1 MVRGATACESTK
13 PGEPAGR
20 GGVRCYGGPRHDR
33 RLFALLSCVFAAF
46 ALAACGE
53 EDNASKSVD
62 ELLKAT
68 FAGDKSVKSGKLNT
82 QLDANVQGV
91 QGLSGPVRLR
101 LNGPFA
107 AGGDGEMPQFDFTL
121 GLTAGGQSFT
131 AGGVSTG
138 DKGYIKFQGKTYA
151 VSDELFKRFKDGYL
165 KAAQDSKKDKGATPS
180 LGALGVNPRAWLRDA
195 QKAGEENVGGTE
207 TIHITAKIDVPR
219 MLDDVNRLL
228 ARASKAAG
236 GQGQQQV
243 PSRLTAE
250 QRKQI
255 EDAVQSAEV
264 DIYTGKDDALL
275 RKLDVRVR
283 LKKSGAVDGGNLRF
297 ALQFDELNENA
308 EDHPAQGRE
317 AVGGAARRPRRRG
330 AAGPGRLGLRR
341 LGLGSGQP
349 TTPAPSGGGGATD
362 EYTKCLQEAGED
374 IQKLQQCA
382 ELLNSGG

>member
-1 MVRGATACESTK
+1 MT
-13 PGEPAGR
+13 
-20 GGVRCYGGPRHDR
+20 R

-46 ALAACGE
+46 VFAACGE

-62 ELLKAT
+62 ELLKET
-68 FAGDKSVKSGKLNT
+68 FAGDKSVKSGKLNA

-91 QGLSGPVRLR
+91 EGLSGPVRLR

-107 AGGDGEMPQFDFTL
+107 SGGDGQMPQFDFTL

-138 DKGYIKFQGKTYA
+138 DKGYLRFQGKTYA

-165 KAAQDSKKDKGATPS
+165 KASKESKKDKSSTPS

-195 QKAGEENVGGTE
+195 QKAGEEDVGGTE
-207 TIHITAKIDVPR
+207 TIHITANIDVPR

-228 ARASKAAG
+228 SRASKAAG

-243 PSRLTAE
+243 PSRLTDE

-255 EDAVQSAEV
+255 EDAVQSADV

-275 RKLDVRVR
+275 RKLDVRVG
-283 LKKSGAVDGGNLRF
+283 LKKSGAIDGGNLHF
-297 ALQFDELNENA
+297 VLQFDQLNEDQKVTA
-308 EDHPAQGRE
+308 PKGARPLEELLAGLGATAPQGQS
-317 AVGGAARRPRRRG
+317 GSGSS
-330 AAGPGRLGLRR
+330 
-341 LGLGSGQP
+341 GSGQS
-349 TTPAPSGGGGATD
+349 TTPAPSGGGGGATD
-362 EYTKCLQEAGED
+362 EYTKCLQEAGDD
-374 IQKLQQCA
+374 IQKLQECA